1 MIHQSH
7 PEVLARLRRAQGHL
21 ATVIQMIE
29 AGRPCA
35 DLAQQLHAVE
45 KAIGNAKR
53 GLIQD
58 HIDHCLDGAVAR
70 SEQRIVA
77 ALDVLR
83 AVTETLAHVDGKTSL
98 VTRSTVWK
106 CGDGVCTAGK
116 ANTRDNIMC
125 ELVAR
130 EVGQLSAFRA
140 NGTEFDAEA
149 LAKCNTKAR

>member
-58 HIDHCLDGAVAR
+58 HIDHCLDGAVAQGWR
-70 SEQRIVA
+70 SAKDAMAEI
-77 ALDVLR
+77 
-83 AVTETLAHVDGKTSL
+83 
-98 VTRSTVWK
+98 
-106 CGDGVCTAGK
+106 K
-116 ANTRDNIMC
+116 AI
-125 ELVAR
+125 
-130 EVGQLSAFRA
+130 
-140 NGTEFDAEA
+140 
-149 LAKCNTKAR
+149 TKYL